1 MPSTMSTSVSSDLFS
16 STVMTPSLPTFCIA
30 CAIILPIAA
39 SPLAEMVPICAT
51 SDEEAT
57 GLARFSRSL
66 TTAATAISMPRLRS
80 IGFMPADTDLAPSR
94 TIACASTVAV
104 VVPSPAVS
112 LVLDATSRSIWAPMF
127 SNLSSSSISLATVTP
142 SLVMRGAPKLF
153 SMRTLR
159 PLGPSVTLTALARMS
174 MPRNMRSRASPL
186 NLSSLAAM
194 IGSSW
199 LCGFLLRGGP
209 IEHAHDVGFLHDHQ
223 VFAVELDLGARPL
236 REQHAIAALDVERM
250 QLAALVA
257 GAGTDGE
264 HFAFHRLFLLRVGDK
279 NAAGGLR
286 LRIDAADQNAVLQWT
301 QFHLMVSSDQ
311 ICRNRFGTVKSRV
324 PARHSGHG
332 SEAGKYNGNQ
342 SIYLV

>member
-1 MPSTMSTSVSSDLFS
+1 MF
-16 STVMTPSLPTFCIA
+16 I
-30 CAIILPIAA
+30 
-39 SPLAEMVPICAT
+39 
-51 SDEEAT
+51 
-57 GLARFSRSL
+57 RS
-66 TTAATAISMPRLRS
+66 
-80 IGFMPADTDLAPSR
+80 F
-94 TIACASTVAV
+94 
-104 VVPSPAVS
+104 
-112 LVLDATSRSIWAPMF
+112 
-127 SNLSSSSISLATVTP
+127 
-142 SLVMRGAPKLF
+142 
-153 SMRTLR
+153 RTL
-159 PLGPSVTLTALARMS
+159 GPYFTLTALARMS

-250 QLAALVA
+250 LLAGLVA

-264 HFAFHRLFLLRVGDK
+264 HFAFHRLFLRRVGDK

-286 LRIDAADQNAVLQWT
+286 LRIDTADQNAVLQWT
-301 QFHLMVSSDQ
+301 QFHLVVSSDQ

-342 SIYLV
+342 SIYFVLFSQIGRSRAKLFLNFLSAGTSINHRRRSAAPLAAFHLEISVCRGSSS